1 MYSCKWTIYF
11 WLLVAILALISS
23 CKQEEQ
29 AELDIY
35 FDSAAYMQ
43 GEIEELKS
51 QVLYAKA
58 SLALNGEVEEKDRI
72 ALDEES
78 LNQLEQLFDQ
88 VNINQA
94 KFRGEYKVDTFWM
107 LDSETLEQI
116 EVWNYTST
124 NDKLKVKW
132 MQVYSDGSIKASLV
146 DNNFLFSYEKEIYYE
161 KQKKFSTISW
171 QKTLGMDTLRI
182 FNELEFIKED

>member
-1 MYSCKWTIYF
+1 MYYCKWSLYF
-11 WLLVAILALISS
+11 WLVIAILALISS

-29 AELDIY
+29 VKLDIY

-107 LDSETLEQI
+107 LNSETLEQI